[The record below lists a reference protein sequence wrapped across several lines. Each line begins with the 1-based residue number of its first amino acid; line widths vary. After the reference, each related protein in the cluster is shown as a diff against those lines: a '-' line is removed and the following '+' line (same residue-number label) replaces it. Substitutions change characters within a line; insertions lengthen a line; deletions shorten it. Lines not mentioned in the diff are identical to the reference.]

1 MNATPAMNAVL
12 ERVYQERAVVDSR
25 GQRRAVFPAGLGPER
40 ARYLFELVRTRR
52 PSRTLEI
59 GFAFGLS
66 TLAIAEALR
75 QNGHGHHLVIDPKE
89 RTYFDGIGL
98 RHVEEAGLAEWITFY
113 EEPAELCLPRL
124 VSEGVRIDFAFDDSD
139 HLFDHV
145 LAEFLFLAK
154 LLERGGLVV
163 LDDALLPGVARA
175 CDFIATN
182 RSDFGEVGA
191 PRGLRALFRAS
202 TIPPPPKTMRVFEK
216 IADADTR
223 GWDDYTPF

>member
-1 MNATPAMNAVL
+1 MNAVL
-12 ERVYQERAVVDSR
+12 ERIYRERAVVDSR
-25 GQRRAVFPAGLGPER
+25 GQRREVFPAGLGPER

-52 PSRTLEI
+52 PTLTLEV

-98 RHVEEAGLAEWITFY
+98 RLIEEADLAEWITFH

-124 VSEGVRIDFAFDDSD
+124 VADGVRIELAFDDSD

-145 LAEFLFLAK
+145 LTEFLFLAK
-154 LLERGGLVV
+154 LLERGGLMVM
-163 LDDALLPGVARA
+163 DDALLPSVARA
-175 CDFIATN
+175 CEFIATN
-182 RSDFGEVGA
+182 RPDFSEIVPA
-191 PRGLRALFRAS
+191 RGLRGLLRGS
-202 TIPPPPKTMRVFEK
+202 PVPPPPKTMRVFEK
-216 IADADTR
+216 VADADTR
-223 GWDDYTPF
+223 GWDDYSPF